1 MTENTPVKPKRA
13 LGARIPSL
21 ATPTWVVCTYDAS
34 DRPNGMA
41 VAWGGVCCSRP
52 PSLQVSLRA
61 ATHTHGALL
70 ARQAFTVC
78 LPRASQVAE
87 ADYFGIA
94 SGRDTDKFAV
104 TGLTP
109 LPFPGVDAPYVA
121 EFPLV
126 IGCRLAHH
134 WEVGLH
140 TLFVGEI
147 VDVLADEAILDP
159 KGKVDLASVSA
170 LLYAPDQKV
179 YHGVGPR
186 LADAFSVG
194 RSFQKKPET

>member
-1 MTENTPVKPKRA
+1 MTTKRA

-21 ATPTWVVCTYDAS
+21 ATPTWVVCTYDAQ
-34 DRPNGMA
+34 DRPNGMT

-70 ARQAFTVC
+70 SRRAFTVC
-78 LPRASQVAE
+78 LPGATHLAE

-94 SGRDTDKFAV
+94 SGRDVDKFSA

-109 LPFPGVDAPYVA
+109 LPFPGVDAPYVE
-121 EFPLV
+121 EFPLA

-134 WEVGLH
+134 LEVGLH

-147 VDVLADEAILDP
+147 VDVLADESALAPD
-159 KGKVDLASVSA
+159 GKLSLASLSA
-170 LLYAPDQKV
+170 LLYAPDQKA
-179 YHGVGPR
+179 YYGVGPR

-194 RSFQKKPET
+194 RRFQKK